1 MSFCSFLLESFVDYH
16 RLNNVKFH
24 VNGNISIWRPNSG
37 VRICSQWQLQMD
49 EIRHE
54 EAYSL
59 YRGERW
65 HGNIFQRNC
74 VANIKLICS
83 AMKKISSSCTSSSDY
98 NVLHKMGRE
107 TYSFPYL
114 IIVLLYWHPLQRSKR
129 NNKLFRLY
137 LFYTQ
142 RYLIIDSSI
151 PSRTLVK
158 LLYKNTLMHNIS
170 QLDNNLKNRYENY
183 NCLCNILWYTG

>member
-1 MSFCSFLLESFVDYH
+1 MQPMTIT
-16 RLNNVKFH
+16 
-24 VNGNISIWRPNSG
+24 NGWDQAWRSIFFISGR
-37 VRICSQWQLQMD
+37 
-49 EIRHE
+49 ET
-54 EAYSL
+54 
-59 YRGERW
+59 W

-74 VANIKLICS
+74 VANIKLICT
-83 AMKKISSSCTSSSDY
+83 AMKKISSSCTTSSDY
-98 NVLHKMGRE
+98 NVLHKMRWK

-114 IIVLLYWHPLQRSKR
+114 IIVPLYWHPLQRSKR

-137 LFYTQ
+137 LFYAQ

-170 QLDNNLKNRYENY
+170 QLDNNLKDRYENY
-183 NCLCNILWYTG
+183 NWLCTADIMVFFA